1 MFIWNKAEEARVVGE
16 TNADTE
22 WIDGYEPAVETALYQ
37 EIYADIKAVHPEP
50 AYEDQCCIAAYVRYA
65 RITAGR

>member
-1 MFIWNKAEEARVVGE
+1 MFIWIKAEEARAVGK

-22 WIDGYEPAVETALYQ
+22 WIDGYGPAKETLLYQ
-37 EIYADIKAVHPEP
+37 QLYDDIKTVHPEP
-50 AYEDQCCIAAYVRYA
+50 AYEDYCSIAAYVRYA